1 MMQNSEDKNKSI
13 SVNIAVL
20 TVSDTRTINNDKS
33 GDYLVKSVKEEGHNC
48 TERNIVTDDV
58 GIILNILRKWITNK
72 NIDAIIITGGT
83 GITGRDVTPEAIDQ
97 IKDKYI
103 PGFGEVFRYISY
115 KKIGSS
121 SIQSRAIACV
131 AKGTFIFS
139 LPGSPGACKDAWEG
153 IIKNHLDSR
162 NKPCNLIELMP
173 RLLEKIIYFCFIK
186 ILNNICGTVNAAKP
200 IKIKDVIFFKLK
212 SE

>member
-1 MMQNSEDKNKSI
+1 MMQSSEDKKKSI
-13 SVNIAVL
+13 SVNIAIL
-20 TVSDTRTINNDKS
+20 TVSDTRTLNNDKS
-33 GDYLVKSVKEEGHNC
+33 GDYLVKSVKQEGHNC

-139 LPGSPGACKDAWEG
+139 LP
-153 IIKNHLDSR
+153 
-162 NKPCNLIELMP
+162 
-173 RLLEKIIYFCFIK
+173 
-186 ILNNICGTVNAAKP
+186 
-200 IKIKDVIFFKLK
+200 
-212 SE
+212 

>member
-1 MMQNSEDKNKSI
+1 MQHLEGKKKLISI
-13 SVNIAVL
+13 NVAVL
-20 TVSDTRTINNDKS
+20 TVSDTRTLTNDKS
-33 GDYLVKSVKEEGHNC
+33 GDYLVTNITKEGHNC
-48 TERNIVTDDV
+48 IERNIITDDV
-58 GIILNILRKWITNK
+58 DNILKILRKWVGDK
-72 NIDAIIITGGT
+72 DIDAIIITGGT

-153 IIKNHLDSR
+153 IIKNQLDSR

-173 RLLEKIIYFCFIK
+173 RLLEK
-186 ILNNICGTVNAAKP
+186 
-200 IKIKDVIFFKLK
+200 
-212 SE
+212 

>member
-1 MMQNSEDKNKSI
+1 MQSLEDKKKLI
-13 SVNIAVL
+13 SVNVAVL
-20 TVSDTRTINNDKS
+20 TVSDSRTINNDKS
-33 GDYLVKSVKEEGHNC
+33 GDYLVTSVKKEGHNC
-48 TERNIVTDDV
+48 TERNIVIDDV
-58 GIILNILRKWITNK
+58 DRILDLLRKWIDNK
-72 NIDAIIITGGT
+72 NIDVIIITGGT

-131 AKGTFIFS
+131 SKGTFIFS

-153 IIKNHLDSR
+153 IIKNQLDSR

-173 RLLEKIIYFCFIK
+173 RLLEK
-186 ILNNICGTVNAAKP
+186 
-200 IKIKDVIFFKLK
+200 
-212 SE
+212 

>member
-1 MMQNSEDKNKSI
+1 MMQSSEDKNKSI
-13 SVNIAVL
+13 SVNVAIL
-20 TVSDTRTINNDKS
+20 TVSDTRTIDNDKS
-33 GDYLVKSVKEEGHNC
+33 GDYLVKSVKQEGHNC

-58 GIILNILRKWITNK
+58 GIILNILSKWITNK

-131 AKGTFIFS
+131 AQGTCGC
-139 LPGSPGACKDAWEG
+139 LLAVPCDGSWG
-153 IIKNHLDSR
+153 
-162 NKPCNLIELMP
+162 
-173 RLLEKIIYFCFIK
+173 RLAGRATPVSFPLFR
-186 ILNNICGTVNAAKP
+186 
-200 IKIKDVIFFKLK
+200 
-212 SE
+212 

>member
-1 MMQNSEDKNKSI
+1 MQKKDKEKEFI
-13 SVNIAVL
+13 KVNIAVL
-20 TVSDTRTINNDKS
+20 TVSDSRTTETDKS
-33 GDYLVKSVKEEGHNC
+33 GDYLFNSIQKEGHVCIERSLIKDDVKS
-48 TERNIVTDDV
+48 ILD
-58 GIILNILRKWITNK
+58 ILNKWINLS

-103 PGFGEVFRYISY
+103 PGFGEIFRYISY

-139 LPGSPGACKDAWEG
+139 LPGSPGACKDAWEN
-153 IIKNHLDSR
+153 ILRLQLDSR
-162 NKPCNLIELMP
+162 NRPCNLIELMP
-173 RLLEKIIYFCFIK
+173 RLLE
-186 ILNNICGTVNAAKP
+186 T
-200 IKIKDVIFFKLK
+200 
-212 SE
+212 

>member
-1 MMQNSEDKNKSI
+1 MQDSEDKNKSI
-13 SVNIAVL
+13 SVNIAIL

-33 GDYLVKSVKEEGHNC
+33 GDYLVKSVKQEGHNC

-58 GIILNILRKWITNK
+58 NIILNILRKWITNK

-131 AKGTFIFS
+131 SKGTFIFS

-153 IIKNHLDSR
+153 IMKNQLDSR

-173 RLLEKIIYFCFIK
+173 RLLEK
-186 ILNNICGTVNAAKP
+186 
-200 IKIKDVIFFKLK
+200 
-212 SE
+212 